1 MINYKNFF
9 SGLLVVALIFQI
21 SKFYTFYLEYS
32 DWQYAD
38 WLINYQGGFIRRG
51 FIGEILFKTQNFL
64 SLDLDVLVLYFVI
77 LLYLVL
83 TIVLIK
89 SVKYLENSKIDILI
103 FLSPGFF
110 LYPIMNSEIVGRK
123 EIFLF
128 AILGLFVFFE
138 KYVKDRYLLGIT
150 LFIILA
156 LSLTHTGLLFYSPYL
171 LFLFFIIKVY
181 RNTKLSFLEILI
193 ITTSLLVIFSLI
205 YFNAGSKAQVVEI
218 CKSIK
223 DFVKDDCINRGQF
236 LWLYSPMTEYF
247 DVKSRLN
254 LSTNFVIYLISLF
267 FVFIFFSIKLYFA
280 KFKSN
285 NYLFNSINP
294 LIIFF
299 ILFLCTI
306 PIYIVGIDWGRY
318 ISMSYFSTYFIY
330 IYLIKQKMITFNP
343 KKFLFKRAL
352 SKNIFFIFVF
362 FYAFTWTFPFY
373 GASNFKFT
381 LKKPLI
387 SVLKIIDD

>member
-1 MINYKNFF
+1 
-9 SGLLVVALIFQI
+9 
-21 SKFYTFYLEYS
+21 
-32 DWQYAD
+32 
-38 WLINYQGGFIRRG
+38 
-51 FIGEILFKTQNFL
+51 
-64 SLDLDVLVLYFVI
+64 
-77 LLYLVL
+77 
-83 TIVLIK
+83 
-89 SVKYLENSKIDILI
+89 
-103 FLSPGFF
+103 
-110 LYPIMNSEIVGRK
+110 MNSEIVGRK

-181 RNTKLSFLEILI
+181 RNKKLSFLEILI

-318 ISMSYFSTYFIY
+318 ISMSYFATYFIY

-373 GASNFKFT
+373 GANNFKFT

>member
-181 RNTKLSFLEILI
+181 RNKKFSFLEILI

>member
-77 LLYLVL
+77 LLYFVL
-83 TIVLIK
+83 TIALIK

-110 LYPIMNSEIVGRK
+110 LYPIMNSEIIGRK

-330 IYLIKQKMITFNP
+330 IYLIKQKMITFNS

>member
-181 RNTKLSFLEILI
+181 RNKKLSFLEILI

-330 IYLIKQKMITFNP
+330 IYLIKQKMITFNS

>member
-9 SGLLVVALIFQI
+9 SGLLIATFIFQI
-21 SKFYTFYLEYS
+21 SKFYAFYLEYS

-64 SLDLDVLVLYFVI
+64 SLDLDILVLCFVI
-77 LLYLVL
+77 LLYLGL
-83 TIVLIK
+83 TIFLIK

-110 LYPIMNSEIVGRK
+110 LYPIMNSQIIGRK
-123 EIFLF
+123 EILLF
-128 AILGLFVFFE
+128 VILGLSVFFE

-150 LFIILA
+150 LLIVLV

-171 LFLFFIIKVY
+171 LFLFLIIKVH
-181 RNTKLSFLEILI
+181 RNKKISFFEILI
-193 ITTSLLVIFSLI
+193 ITTFLLIIFSLI
-205 YFNAGSKAQVVEI
+205 YFNQGSKVQVIEI
-218 CKSIK
+218 CSSIK
-223 DFVKDDCINRGQF
+223 NFVKDNCINRGQF
-236 LWLYSPMTEYF
+236 LWLYSSIAEYA

-254 LSTNFVIYLISLF
+254 LSTNLVIYLISLF

-285 NYLFNSINP
+285 NNLLNSINP
-294 LIIFF
+294 FVIFF

-330 IYLIKQKMITFNP
+330 IYLIKQKMITFNS
-343 KKFLFKRAL
+343 KKFLFKRVI

-373 GASNFKFT
+373 GANNFKFT
-381 LKKPLI
+381 LKKPII
-387 SVLKIIDD
+387 SVLKIINN

>member
-9 SGLLVVALIFQI
+9 SGLLIVTLIFQI

-51 FIGEILFKTQNFL
+51 FVGELLFKAQNFL
-64 SLDLDVLVLYFVI
+64 SLDLDILVLGFVA

-89 SVKYLENSKIDILI
+89 SVKFLENSKIDILI

-110 LYPIMNSEIVGRK
+110 LYPIMNSEIIGRK

-128 AILGLFVFFE
+128 AILGLFIFFE

-150 LFIILA
+150 LLIVLV

-171 LFLFFIIKVY
+171 LFLFFLIKVS
-181 RNTKLSFLEILI
+181 RNKKISFLEIFI
-193 ITTSLLVIFSLI
+193 ITAFLLIVFLLI
-205 YFNAGSKAQVVEI
+205 YFNQGSKTQVIEI
-218 CKSIK
+218 CSSIK
-223 DFVKDDCINRGQF
+223 NFVKDNCENRGQF
-236 LWLYSPMTEYF
+236 LWLYSSMTEYV

-254 LSTNFVIYLISLF
+254 LSTNFLIYLSSLF

-285 NYLFNSINP
+285 NNLLNSVNP
-294 LIIFF
+294 FIIFF
-299 ILFLCTI
+299 LLFLCTF
-306 PIYIVGIDWGRY
+306 PIYIAGIDWGRY

-330 IYLIKQKMITFNP
+330 IFLIKQKLIIFNS
-343 KKFLFKRAL
+343 KNFLFKKVI

-362 FYAFTWTFPFY
+362 VYAFTWTFPFY
-373 GASNFKFT
+373 NANHFKST

-387 SVLKIIDD
+387 SFLKVINN

>member
-9 SGLLVVALIFQI
+9 SGLLIVALIFQI

-51 FIGEILFKTQNFL
+51 FIGEILFKIQNFL
-64 SLDLDVLVLYFVI
+64 SLDLDILVLYFVI

-110 LYPIMNSEIVGRK
+110 LYPIMNSEIIGRK

-138 KYVKDRYLLGIT
+138 KYVKDRYLLGLT

-181 RNTKLSFLEILI
+181 RNKKLSFLEIFIIATFLLI
-193 ITTSLLVIFSLI
+193 IFSLI
-205 YFNAGSKAQVVEI
+205 YFNTGSKTQVVEI
-218 CKSIK
+218 CNSIK
-223 DFVKDDCINRGQF
+223 NFVKDDCINRGQF
-236 LWLYSPMTEYF
+236 LWLYSPITEYV

-254 LSTNFVIYLISLF
+254 LSTNFIIYLISLF
-267 FVFIFFSIKLYFA
+267 FVFIFFSIKLYSA

-285 NYLFNSINP
+285 NDLLNSINP
-294 LIIFF
+294 FIIFF

-306 PIYIVGIDWGRY
+306 PVYIVGIDWGRY

-330 IYLIKQKMITFNP
+330 IYLNKQKMITFNS
-343 KKFLFKRAL
+343 KKFLFKRSL

-362 FYAFTWTFPFY
+362 FYAFIWTFPFY
-373 GASNFKFT
+373 GANNFKFT
-381 LKKPLI
+381 LKKPFI
-387 SVLKIIDD
+387 SVLKIIND